1 MAIRAKYD
9 GRCGFLPGLAVLI
22 YGTWPLV
29 GTATPDLKSDA
40 PSANRTYAWARQ
52 ATGPDG
58 TTTHINPG
66 HAAAGTARDS
76 PREPARTAGRGASRV
91 NDRSYLYTYDDLHR
105 LIDAKLGKLNS
116 TNDGIDPNG
125 PTPRETHWD
134 LDNLGN
140 WSGGDSGPARINR
153 QDR

>member
-1 MAIRAKYD
+1 MAR
-9 GRCGFLPGLAVLI
+9 V
-22 YGTWPLV
+22 
-29 GTATPDLKSDA
+29 KS
-40 PSANRTYAWARQ
+40 NRTYAWARQ
-52 ATGPDG
+52 AIGPDG

-66 HAAAGTARDS
+66 HAAAGTARS
-76 PREPARTAGRGASRV
+76 LPRKLARTAGRGASRV

-116 TNDGIDPNG
+116 SNDAIDPNG

-140 WSGGDSGPARINR
+140 WPLTCDFR
-153 QDR
+153 QRERAGSAEKRRSTDRSSCGAYGHS